1 VKSNCYNISHKLF
14 SYAVPEQRA
23 YGNKLKTTYGRVINY
38 FFKPSQ
44 TVLQVHVPVDKLKYV
59 NPSRP

>member
-1 VKSNCYNISHKLF
+1 MKSNSYRISYKLF
-14 SYAVPEQRA
+14 SYTILERRA
-23 YGNKLKTTYGRVINY
+23 YGNKLKTYGHVIND